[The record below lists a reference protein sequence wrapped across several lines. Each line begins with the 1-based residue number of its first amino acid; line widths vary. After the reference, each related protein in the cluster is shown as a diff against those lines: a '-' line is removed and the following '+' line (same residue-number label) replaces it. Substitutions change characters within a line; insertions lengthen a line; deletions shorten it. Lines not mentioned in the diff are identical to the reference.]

1 VKRADYKR
9 LRSAAREALRRADLF
24 DEQASFNANGDMSER
39 NRKVTASLSQLA
51 ADTAARIPG
60 GLTRRRLYQGNCLLL
75 EWQPRRHRVYL
86 AIHTRHIA
94 ERTQVRA
101 LEMAA

>member
-1 VKRADYKR
+1 MKRADYKR

-39 NRKVTASLSQLA
+39 NRKVAASLSQLA

-60 GLTRRRLYQGNCLLL
+60 GLTRRYSFHGTCLLL
-75 EWQPRRHRVYL
+75 EWQPRRHRVHRV
-86 AIHTRHIA
+86 IHARHVA
-94 ERTQVRA
+94 ERQQVRA